1 MAVQR
6 VEQTA
11 RLPKYQE
18 TFLADLLK
26 QAQTLAGGTTMPY
39 APTQIAGLS
48 PQQRAAIEAGM
59 SGIGSFQPFLTGG
72 AGAVSQGIMDA
83 QGAGYTPSSYQEFM
97 DPFTEDVIQQQYQDI
112 ARQGDIARQQIGS
125 QAARSGAFGGSR
137 QAVAEAELGR
147 NVMEQQARTG
157 SALRSA
163 GFQQAQQ
170 SAQQAAQQQLRQAQL
185 GGQLGAGLAGIGQL
199 GQQLGTQ
206 DVNTLLGL
214 GGLTQQFGYQGAG
227 GFTPGQA
234 QLTAEQSNLMAQQGS
249 PYQQLSFLSD
259 IFRGVPSTQ
268 QTTTATTTPDPSLGS
283 QLLGLG
289 IAGLGAAGAAGGVG
303 NLFNF
308 GVNPLS
314 G

>member
-18 TFLADLLK
+18 DFLANLLK
-26 QAQTLAGGTTMPY
+26 SAETLTAGSTMPF

-48 PQQRAAIEAGM
+48 PQQQQAIQAGM
-59 SGIGSFQPFLTGG
+59 AGIGSFQPLMQQA
-72 AGAVSQGIMDA
+72 AGALSSGIA
-83 QGAGYTPSSYQEFM
+83 GTQGATITPESYRAFM
-97 DPFTEDVIQQQYQDI
+97 DPYMEDVIQQQYKDI
-112 ARQGDIARQQIGS
+112 ARQGDIAQQTIGG

-147 NVMEQQARTG
+147 NVLEQQARTG

-170 SAQQAAQQQLRQAQL
+170 AAQQAAQQQLRQAQL
-185 GGQLGAGLAGIGQL
+185 SGQLGAAAK
-199 GQQLGTQ
+199 QLGTQ
-206 DVNTLLGL
+206 DINTALGL
-214 GGLTQQFGYQGAG
+214 RALPQQFGSTAPTTGA
-227 GFTPGQA
+227 FTPGQA
-234 QLTAEQSNLMAQQGS
+234 QLTAEQSNLMALQGLPFQS
-249 PYQQLSFLSD
+249 LSFLSD

-268 QTTTATTTPDPSLGS
+268 QTSTITATPDPSLGS

-289 IAGLGAAGAAGGVG
+289 IAGLGAYGQARSGG
-303 NLFNF
+303 NQLFPGLF
-308 GVNPLS
+308 
-314 G
+314 

>member
-1 MAVQR
+1 MAVQQ

-11 RLPKYQE
+11 RLPEYQE

-26 QAQTLAGGTTMPY
+26 QAQTLTGGSTMPY

-48 PQQRAAIEAGM
+48 PQQQQAIQAGEA
-59 SGIGSFQPFLTGG
+59 GIGSYQPFLTQGG
-72 AGAVSQGIMDA
+72 DAITQGIAGA
-83 QGAGYTPSSYQEFM
+83 QGAAYTPTSYQGFM
-97 DPFTEDVIQQQYQDI
+97 DPYMEDVIQQQYKDI
-112 ARQGDIARQQIGS
+112 ARQGDIAQQSIGA
-125 QAARSGAFGGSR
+125 QAAQSGAFGGSR

-147 NVMEQQARTG
+147 NVLDQQARTG

-170 SAQQAAQQQLRQAQL
+170 AAQQAAQQQLRQAQL
-185 GGQLGAGLAGIGQL
+185 GGQLGAAAAGIGQL

-206 DVNTLLGL
+206 DINTLLGL
-214 GGLTQQFGYQGAG
+214 GGLTQQFGYQGAD
-227 GFTPGQA
+227 GFNPGQA
-234 QLTAEQSNLMAQQGS
+234 QLTAEQSNLMAQQGL

-289 IAGLGAAGAAGGVG
+289 IAGLGAAGEARGVG
-303 NLFNF
+303 NLFNLRTT
-308 GVNPLS
+308 GW

>member
-11 RLPKYQE
+11 RLPQYQE
-18 TFLADLLK
+18 EFLANLLT
-26 QAQTLAGGTTMPY
+26 QAQTLGEGTSMPF

-59 SGIGSFQPFLTGG
+59 SGIGSFQPFLAGG

-112 ARQGDIARQQIGS
+112 ARQGDIARQQIGT

-185 GGQLGAGLAGIGQL
+185 GGQLGTGLAGIGQL
-199 GQQLGTQ
+199 GQQLGAQ

-214 GGLTQQFGYQGAG
+214 GGLTQQFGYEGA
-227 GFTPGQA
+227 PGQA
-234 QLTAEQSNLMAQQGS
+234 QLTAEQSNLMAQQGL

-289 IAGLGAAGAAGGVG
+289 IAGLGAYGQARSGGEQ
-303 NLFNF
+303 LFPGF
-308 GVNPLS
+308 F
-314 G
+314 